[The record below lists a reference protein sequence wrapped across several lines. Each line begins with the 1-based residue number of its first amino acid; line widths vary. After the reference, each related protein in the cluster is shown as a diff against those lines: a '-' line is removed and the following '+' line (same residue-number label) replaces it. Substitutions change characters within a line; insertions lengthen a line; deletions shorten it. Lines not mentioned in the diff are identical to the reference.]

1 MRLKA
6 NIHEPNH
13 SSTLGGVLSY
23 ICAWCFLPRIEN
35 ELFFTFLTEDA
46 NIHMH
51 LVYSKYIVYVF
62 IYAVLLGY

>member
-6 NIHEPNH
+6 SIHEPNH
-13 SSTLGGVLSY
+13 SSSLGVVLSS
-23 ICAWCFLPRIEN
+23 ICAQCFLPGIEN

-51 LVYSKYIVYVF
+51 LVYSKYTVYVF
-62 IYAVLLGY
+62 NYAVLLGY